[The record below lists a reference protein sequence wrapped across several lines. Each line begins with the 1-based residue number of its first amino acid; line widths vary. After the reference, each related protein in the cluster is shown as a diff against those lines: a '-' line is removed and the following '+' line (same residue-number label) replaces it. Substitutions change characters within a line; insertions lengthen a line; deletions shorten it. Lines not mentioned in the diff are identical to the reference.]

1 MLPSESSRYTVWR
14 GSFRQC
20 PIDFRMLPW
29 RVGSSYS
36 LRTKHFS
43 DSHWFRRLTRA
54 SRPATQ
60 PTPYGRGAPACPSE
74 SGRLG
79 LKLGDMRKQLG
90 FGDCLV
96 GFHRLCGGHGRAR
109 QRAQTNAAG
118 NGARR
123 VLRPLSGPKS
133 PGRPSLLD
141 SLWQHA
147 ETSES
152 PERPVRRA

>member
-36 LRTKHFS
+36 LRTRHFS

-79 LKLGDMRKQLG
+79 LKLGGMRKKWG
-90 FGDCLV
+90 FGEFLV
-96 GFHRLCGGHGRAR
+96 GLRRLC
-109 QRAQTNAAG
+109 
-118 NGARR
+118 
-123 VLRPLSGPKS
+123 SGPWRWAACVNQCRGQWS
-133 PGRPSLLD
+133 
-141 SLWQHA
+141 A
-147 ETSES
+147 ES
-152 PERPVRRA
+152 PSSAERTKNARSAESARLALAACRDQ

>member
-36 LRTKHFS
+36 LRTRHFS
-43 DSHWFRRLTRA
+43 DSDWFRRLTRA
-54 SRPATQ
+54 CRPATQ

-79 LKLGDMRKQLG
+79 LKLGGMRKKWG
-90 FGDCLV
+90 FGDFLV
-96 GFHRLCGGHGRAR
+96 GLRRLCCGAMRALALGSVR
-109 QRAQTNAAG
+109 KPMPRAMERG
-118 NGARR
+118 EPFVRR
-123 VLRPLSGPKS
+123 LISGPKS
-133 PGRPSLLD
+133 P
-141 SLWQHA
+141 QV
-147 ETSES
+147 SEL
-152 PERPVRRA
+152 VQINAQTV